1 MKLVNKVKKLRE
13 KGLSYAKIA
22 LKLGIHPSTAWRTL
36 NNYDRKAES
45 FKIKERRNFLKRRL
59 VEHRGGK
66 CEICGY
72 DKSIRALEF
81 HHIDPQSK
89 KMSISKEFL
98 QFSVNNPNSGDGVEN
113 IKAKF
118 NSSDIAISFNS
129 KYLIDIASQIE
140 IDSIIMNLKDA
151 GSPALIKDLNDKNSI
166 HVVMPMK
173 I

>member
-1 MKLVNKVKKLRE
+1 MKLANKVKKLRE

-22 LKLGIHPSTAWRTL
+22 LKLGIHPSTAWRNL

-81 HHIDPQSK
+81 HHADPQSK
-89 KMSISKEFL
+89 KMSISKELFRDKA
-98 QFSVNNPNSGDGVEN
+98 PNEELFNKLKKETEKCVLVCRNCHAEIHQGLIQADGKKLN
-113 IKAKF
+113 RRIKK
-118 NSSDIAISFNS
+118 
-129 KYLIDIASQIE
+129 
-140 IDSIIMNLKDA
+140 
-151 GSPALIKDLNDKNSI
+151 
-166 HVVMPMK
+166 
-173 I
+173 

>member
-89 KMSISKEFL
+89 K
-98 QFSVNNPNSGDGVEN
+98 
-113 IKAKF
+113 
-118 NSSDIAISFNS
+118 
-129 KYLIDIASQIE
+129 
-140 IDSIIMNLKDA
+140 
-151 GSPALIKDLNDKNSI
+151 
-166 HVVMPMK
+166 
-173 I
+173 